1 MTPASRLEDLFTAAR
16 MYYGQS
22 QTMEAIAGEL
32 GVSRSTVSRMLRDAR
47 EAGLVQITLRPP
59 AHNRRRGS
67 ARRTAGAARSPRR
80 CAACPPSHVATPS
93 ASSPPTPDTRGRL
106 IQEVA

>member
-32 GVSRSTVSRMLRDAR
+32 GVSLS
-47 EAGLVQITLRPP
+47 
-59 AHNRRRGS
+59 
-67 ARRTAGAARSPRR
+67 
-80 CAACPPSHVATPS
+80 
-93 ASSPPTPDTRGRL
+93 L
-106 IQEVA
+106 IHI

>member
-59 AHNRRRGS
+59 EAHRVEDLDLAAGGPPPCHGRPHQQT
-67 ARRTAGAARSPRR
+67 ARPAADDSGQADHR
-80 CAACPPSHVATPS
+80 
-93 ASSPPTPDTRGRL
+93 
-106 IQEVA
+106 